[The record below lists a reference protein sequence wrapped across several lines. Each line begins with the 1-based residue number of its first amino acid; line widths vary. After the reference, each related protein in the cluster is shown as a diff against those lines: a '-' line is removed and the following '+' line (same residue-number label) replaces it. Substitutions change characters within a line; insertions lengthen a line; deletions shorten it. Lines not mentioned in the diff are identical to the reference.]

1 VRLWAVQPRPGGD
14 SNVIAMKRVSGT
26 IAEALPEERTWPGP
40 PTEGDLAA
48 LPGCPAVYLL
58 LASAQVPVQLATTQ
72 HLRRL
77 AIARLGNGQRSRPG
91 KANLAEIVRGLRWI
105 RVDSAFE
112 ARWRYY
118 RLARQMYPDRYRRLI
133 SFGPAWFLH
142 IDLQQRIPELRI
154 TKRIWQHAGDYV
166 GPWLTQGAARKA
178 LDALLDVFELCR
190 YPEQVRR
197 APEGRR
203 CAYAD
208 MGRCDAPC
216 DGSVPLARYVAR
228 CREAWSFVRGNTAA
242 WLDEIRERMRQAAR
256 ERRYEDASTC
266 KRRMAWAWKWIEGT
280 QPLVR
285 PAEELTDLLAVP
297 AVRRRAWRLF
307 LLWRGDIFAGPR
319 LTDRKLP
326 AGATAWLREQLADL
340 PEPAETAIRM
350 EQTWLVAHFL
360 ASRGGSVS
368 LVERLCGREVPAD
381 LEARLAER
389 VAERQNERTQDAAG
403 PDGGPDA
410 DNEPQTGDN
419 PRSTGKS
426 V

>member
-1 VRLWAVQPRPGGD
+1 MRLWVVRQRPGGD

-40 PTEGDLAA
+40 PEEGDLAA

-91 KANLAEIVRGLRWI
+91 KTNLAEIVRGVRWI
-105 RVDSAFE
+105 RVASAFE

-118 RLARQMYPDRYRRLI
+118 LLARQMYPVRYRRLI

-142 IDLQQRIPELRI
+142 IDLAQRIPELRI
-154 TKRIWQHAGDYV
+154 TQRIWHDAGDYV

-190 YPEQVRR
+190 HPEQVRR

-216 DGSVPLARYVAR
+216 DGSVPLARYLAR

-242 WLDEIRERMRQAAR
+242 WLDEIKERMRQAAR
-256 ERRYEDASTC
+256 ERRYEDASTY

-307 LLWRGDIFAGPR
+307 LFWRGDLLVGP
-319 LTDRKLP
+319 LLPDRKLP
-326 AGATAWLREQLADL
+326 ASAAAWLREQLQNL
-340 PEPAETAIRM
+340 PEPAEPAIRM

-360 ASRGGSVS
+360 ASRGGNVS
-368 LVERLCGREVPAD
+368 LVERLSGGEMPAD
-381 LEARLAER
+381 LEARLSERLIEQQGRPAE
-389 VAERQNERTQDAAG
+389 AAAG
-403 PDGGPDA
+403 PDGGSDS
-410 DNEPQTGDN
+410 DHETQTGNN
-419 PRSTGKS
+419 PRHTGES